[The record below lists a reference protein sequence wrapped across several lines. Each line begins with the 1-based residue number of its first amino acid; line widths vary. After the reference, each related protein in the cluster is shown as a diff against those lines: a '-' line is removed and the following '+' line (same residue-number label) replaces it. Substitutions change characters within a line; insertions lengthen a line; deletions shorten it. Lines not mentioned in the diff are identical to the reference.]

1 MCVFGFCIFWALWI
15 LLLKIPFYHSRWCTH
30 PVAIMCFSETHDLQ
44 VVLFL
49 FKFPERSSVTDRDVI
64 CHVVYVCV
72 SPSTCVVCFLR
83 LPPKVQLQ
91 GLQHPP
97 FAHGALLT
105 RQALFW
111 WSSYNPG
118 FQSSSREQQ
127 PHQKT
132 QTGMA
137 LFSLVKCS
145 SSKNMTIADFAALM
159 FFHFFAYK
167 HILRLVA
174 DGGMKP
180 FYQFKNN
187 ICHEQ
192 IISCITF
199 KEWHVSKIVPDQ
211 WASKLG

>member
-1 MCVFGFCIFWALWI
+1 
-15 LLLKIPFYHSRWCTH
+15 
-30 PVAIMCFSETHDLQ
+30 MCFSETHDLQ

-167 HILRLVA
+167 HILSLVA
-174 DGGMKP
+174 DVVWSHFINLKTIFATSKSFLASHSRNDMLARL
-180 FYQFKNN
+180 FQTN
-187 ICHEQ
+187 EQ
-192 IISCITF
+192 
-199 KEWHVSKIVPDQ
+199 VSSVRLMTGC
-211 WASKLG
+211 SEG